1 MEETKKTLLDDSF
14 TSAMALTNSGVPQ
27 VPDRYV
33 LPPSQRPALGSSLG
47 TTETTLPVI
56 DFSLLH
62 QPSLRSR
69 AIHEINIACKEFGFF
84 QVINHG
90 TPSSVVKDALDAA
103 TLFFDLPVEEKMLLV
118 SANVHEPV
126 RYGTSLN
133 HSTDSVHYWRDFIKH
148 YSHPL
153 SKWIDM
159 WPSNPPCYKDKVGKY
174 SEATHVLHKQ
184 LIEAIAESLGLEKTY
199 LQEEIEEG
207 SQVMAVNCYPTCPEP
222 EIALGMPPHSDFS
235 SLTILLQSSQGLQ
248 IMDCNKNWVS
258 VPYIEGALIV
268 QLGDQVEVMSNGI
281 YKSVIHRVTVNKDVK
296 RLSFASLHSLPLH
309 KKISPAPKL
318 VNENNNAP
326 AYGEFSFND
335 FLEYI
340 SSNDFIQQRFIDT
353 IKKSIP

>member
-1 MEETKKTLLDDSF
+1 MEETKKSLLDDTF
-14 TSAMALTNSGVPQ
+14 TSAMTLTNSS

-33 LPPSQRPALGSSLG
+33 LPLSQRPGFGS
-47 TTETTLPVI
+47 TTRETTLPVI
-56 DFSLLH
+56 DLSFLH
-62 QPSLRSR
+62 QPLLRSR
-69 AIHEINIACKEFGFF
+69 AIHEIAMACKEFGFF

-90 TPSSVVKDALDAA
+90 ISSSVVKDALDAA
-103 TLFFDLPVEEKMLLV
+103 TQFFNLPVEEKMLLV
-118 SANVHEPV
+118 SANVHKPV
-126 RYGTSLN
+126 RYGTSIN
-133 HSTDSVHYWRDFIKH
+133 HSTDRVHYWRDFIKH

-174 SEATHVLHKQ
+174 AEATHVMHKQ
-184 LIEAIAESLGLEKTY
+184 LIEAISESLGLEKNY
-199 LQEEIEEG
+199 LQEEIEQG

-222 EIALGMPPHSDFS
+222 ELALGMPPHSDFG

-248 IMDCNKNWVS
+248 IMDRNKNWVC

-309 KKISPAPKL
+309 MKISPAPKL
-318 VNENNNAP
+318 VNENNAP
-326 AYGEFSFND
+326 TYGEFSFND

-340 SSNDFIQQRFIDT
+340 SSNDCIQQRFIDT
-353 IKKSIP
+353 LKKSSS